1 VSVSVKP
8 RLAQVFRGHSGAV
21 TDCRFS
27 RDGRLAASVGVDLSV
42 RVWDLDQGQALS
54 VGGQA
59 LDMSMPEDPK
69 AMAHY
74 SLMRGLS
81 GYSSAIR
88 CCAFDPTGRRVLTVG
103 PSEKLTLWDAGSG
116 MPLCS
121 VEEPGGY
128 VQGVYIDDGR
138 QVLSVHLAT
147 DKHEYSRAEFSMDDG
162 RQTSLER
169 RGGSIA
175 QVSGSPAGRF
185 QLMVGPQGQTQLADF
200 AEMPDAGSGAG
211 SAWALRDALVWL
223 NAHDRTGGFDTRG
236 LCLAVSNRYY
246 VWAVLGR
253 AEVGDLLKRRMAPGL
268 EGHPDSIITSVDVVP
283 DGSLAATT
291 ALEKTVR
298 LWDLEDGT
306 ELARIE
312 LDQWT
317 QTCALAPD
325 GRRLLLGTGL
335 LEVATPSQPDG
346 EVQVWELG

>member
-1 VSVSVKP
+1 MKP

-42 RVWDLDQGQALS
+42 RVWDLDMGQAAS
-54 VGGQA
+54 VGGQL
-59 LDMSMPEDPK
+59 LDMSMPENPK

-81 GYSSAIR
+81 GYSGAIR

-103 PSEKLTLWDAGSG
+103 PTEKLALWDAASG
-116 MPLCS
+116 VPLCS

-128 VQGVYIDDGR
+128 VQGVYVDDGR

-147 DKHEYSRAEFSMDDG
+147 DKQEYLRAEFSMDDG
-162 RQTSLER
+162 RQTSRER
-169 RGGSIA
+169 RGGSIT
-175 QVSGSPAGRF
+175 QVMGSPAGRF
-185 QLMVGPQGQTQLADF
+185 LVLLDPEGHTQLADF
-200 AEMPDAGSGAG
+200 TDVPGKNSGAEA
-211 SAWALRDALVWL
+211 AWAPRVALVWL

-236 LCLAVSNRYY
+236 SCLAVSNRYY
-246 VWAVLGR
+246 VVSVLGR

-298 LWDLEDGT
+298 LWDLENGT

-335 LEVATPSQPDG
+335 LEVATPGEPEG
-346 EVQVWELG
+346 EVQVWDLG